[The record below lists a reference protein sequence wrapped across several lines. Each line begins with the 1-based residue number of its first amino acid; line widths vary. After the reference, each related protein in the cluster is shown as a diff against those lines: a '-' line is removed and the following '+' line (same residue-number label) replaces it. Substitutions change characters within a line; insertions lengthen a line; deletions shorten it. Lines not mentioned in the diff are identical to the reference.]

1 MDFKRDRSS
10 KFKISPT
17 GSPGDIFYKSVCRCS
32 GASRKKF
39 RSVPIESQLTA
50 ALYSDLNQQ
59 DRENVCGVSQPGLG
73 ATKLCFGHSKLHHP
87 AVNSFRE

>member
-1 MDFKRDRSS
+1 MGFKRDRSS

-17 GSPGDIFYKSVCRCS
+17 VSPGDIFTNQCRCS

-39 RSVPIESQLTA
+39 LSVPIESQLTA

-59 DRENVCGVSQPGLG
+59 DRENMCGVSQPGLG

-87 AVNSFRE
+87 AVNSFRK